1 MNNPSRSAKL
11 RFAIRSKNKFI
22 YPINF
27 IKKFS
32 KYLNI
37 NPLMFRIKILFSIS
51 IFSIL
56 LIGTSIIKNQTRQI
70 EKKISNLSSSILI
83 KEKDLNETQLDL
95 FYLTSP
101 SIIERKIKH
110 LDSTEYSTMEYSKIF
125 FSMSNFLDLQNKYV
139 IQKDENEKKSQ
150 AR

>member
-1 MNNPSRSAKL
+1 
-11 RFAIRSKNKFI
+11 
-22 YPINF
+22 
-27 IKKFS
+27 
-32 KYLNI
+32 
-37 NPLMFRIKILFSIS
+37 MFRIKILFSIS

>member
-1 MNNPSRSAKL
+1 
-11 RFAIRSKNKFI
+11 
-22 YPINF
+22 
-27 IKKFS
+27 
-32 KYLNI
+32 
-37 NPLMFRIKILFSIS
+37 MFRIKILFSIS

-101 SIIERKIKH
+101 SIIEKKIKH
-110 LDSTEYSTMEYSKIF
+110 LDSTQYLPMEYSKIF
-125 FSMSNFLDLQNKYV
+125 LSMSNFLDLHNKYV
-139 IQKDENEKKSQ
+139 IQKDKNEKKSQ